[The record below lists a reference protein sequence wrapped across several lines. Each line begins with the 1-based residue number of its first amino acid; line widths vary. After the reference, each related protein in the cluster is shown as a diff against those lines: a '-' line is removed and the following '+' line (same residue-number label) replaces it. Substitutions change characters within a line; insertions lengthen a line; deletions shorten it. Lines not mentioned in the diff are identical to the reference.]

1 MSESVAA
8 PEPSTFARLYRH
20 IDWIPFWGIHLAAAV
35 GLYMYGLRLELA
47 LVAFGLWAVRMFG
60 ITAGYHR
67 YFSHRAFKTGRIFQ
81 FVLAFIAQASS
92 QKGALWWA
100 SHHRVH
106 HKLSD
111 EPGDLHSPVQKGFW
125 YSHVGWLF
133 DEPSQETRFD
143 KIRDFAKYPEL
154 VFLNTFWVLPV
165 VIVGAIP
172 TLVYGLE
179 GLLVGFFL
187 STVVLWHTT
196 FFINS
201 LAHVFGKRRFA
212 TTDDSRNHWFL
223 ALLTFGEG
231 WHNNHH
237 HYQSSARQGFYW
249 WEIDLS
255 YYILVVLSKIGLVW
269 DLREV
274 PEHVLAEGREIDA
287 ARRQGVEPPKFVPNF
302 EATPAE

>member
-1 MSESVAA
+1 MSETVHA
-8 PEPSTFARLYRH
+8 PQSSGFARLYKRV
-20 IDWIPFWGIHLAAAV
+20 DWLPFLAVHVMAAI
-35 GLYMYGLRLELA
+35 GLYLYGLRPEMA

-60 ITAGYHR
+60 ITGGYHR

-81 FVLAFIAQASS
+81 FVLAFIAESSS

-106 HKLSD
+106 HKISD
-111 EPGDLHSPVQKGFW
+111 EPGDLHSPVQHGFW
-125 YSHVGWLF
+125 YSHFGWLF
-133 DEPSQETRFD
+133 DDPSQDTRFD
-143 KIRDFAKYPEL
+143 KVRDLAKFPEL
-154 VFLNTFWVLPV
+154 VFLNTYWLVPV
-165 VIVGAIP
+165 FVVAAIP
-172 TLVYGLE
+172 TLVYGVE
-179 GLLVGFFL
+179 GLFVGFFL

-196 FFINS
+196 FVINS
-201 LAHVFGKRRFA
+201 VAHVFGNRRFA

-223 ALLTFGEG
+223 ALITFGEG

-249 WEIDLS
+249 WELDIT
-255 YYILVVLSKIGLVW
+255 YYILVALSKVGLVW

-287 ARRQGVEPPKFVPNF
+287 ARKQGIEPPKFVPNF
-302 EATPAE
+302 EPTPAE